1 MDVTVLNSELQRIVS
16 DVCEVSRYIWEG
28 GWSPATGGN
37 LTVDVTEEVGESLLP
52 GAGSALIDLPI
63 AVPALVDRCLLV
75 TVTGA
80 RFRDVPRD
88 PAKALMLVKLTQEGT
103 SYQVLW
109 GGNDGVGQPTMEF
122 IPHLKVQASLR
133 LRDVPSRVVLHT
145 HPRHIIAMTHLPEY
159 RDPDFDRVLQTS
171 QSTARVFLGEGVG
184 MTQYM
189 PMGSEQLADRTA
201 QLLYGRRAV
210 IWERHGCVAVGR
222 DVFEAF
228 DITDLLEKAAEIFLL
243 CVSAGYEPR
252 RMTPDE
258 LTRLGK

>member
-1 MDVTVLNSELQRIVS
+1 MQ
-16 DVCEVSRYIWEG
+16 
-28 GWSPATGGN
+28 
-37 LTVDVTEEVGESLLP
+37 
-52 GAGSALIDLPI
+52 
-63 AVPALVDRCLLV
+63 
-75 TVTGA
+75 
-80 RFRDVPRD
+80 
-88 PAKALMLVKLTQEGT
+88 VKLTQEGT

-189 PMGSEQLADRTA
+189 PMGSEQLADPHGATA
-201 QLLYGRRAV
+201 VRPPGGDLGAARVRGR
-210 IWERHGCVAVGR
+210 G
-222 DVFEAF
+222 
-228 DITDLLEKAAEIFLL
+228 
-243 CVSAGYEPR
+243 
-252 RMTPDE
+252 
-258 LTRLGK
+258 TRCL